1 MINAGFNP
9 LQQISEKTGKSIA
22 QLKKEMS
29 AGAISAQMVQQAF
42 IDATSEGGKF
52 FNMSQNAAGTING
65 QISMLQDALDNMFN
79 SIGKSSEGVIMKII
93 QGATSLV
100 ENWETVG
107 AVVISLISTYGV
119 YRAALLANIALEKVA
134 AVQRLASVQG
144 ITTMRLAY
152 NALTASVVKLNAAML
167 ANPFMIAAAA
177 VVGVAVGMYKLL
189 NANTG
194 VETGLTKVNNEI
206 ERLRENQKKL
216 SEDVNSYLSIIQS
229 ETATELQKADAY
241 KKLSLLFPQLTG
253 KYKQAEL
260 AAMGQANATKALNKE
275 LENQE
280 ILLTKKQIRESEKRV
295 EALKVERDMFLKTG
309 NKAAANSRT
318 AQILEEEKAQKLLN
332 ERLQEFRD
340 ANKKAQQQ
348 EQIQNKEFWE
358 KKKAEAQA
366 KLDALDVSKKGSEEW
381 NKYVKEIEDAQ
392 KEIDKYSTTKTAKT
406 TKEDNQEKAK
416 RAENLKK
423 IQEYKDEVI
432 DAKKQAEIEIRQAE
446 INAMKDG
453 TEKTLVQIDLDY
465 NKKIEANKKR
475 AKDFIKDIAE
485 QKALEW
491 EVANPDKVK
500 KGEKFDKSTVTI
512 ADLTPQQRQILEF
525 YDQLAEKEKQTS
537 EANAYKDL
545 LEKYQTYMQKR
556 KDVYRKYTDDLAA
569 MKDEQGNYREGFS
582 AENEAILKKNME
594 DALGA
599 IDVEFAMKEEQF
611 AAWASKVAQ
620 YSLENLTKLL
630 NQAEIAVEEAKAKA
644 ARGEMSKEELAKYL
658 AALEVIKKAK
668 KEAALTPEQKAEKDW
683 KDLYKTLGDIS
694 GQFEK
699 IGKEVGGTA
708 GEIISLAG
716 VVSTGIATMIDGI
729 RSLAD
734 SATEKIE
741 GVERAS
747 VILGIIA
754 TAIKLLQKVN
764 SLTDNVAYK
773 RYERYA
779 SKVKE
784 INDLTDAVNEYKV
797 AVLEAAVAENNWFS
811 TDNLKQL
818 RDYKKVQEEVFNSYM
833 AKLMEAQAVYQNQ
846 SGGGWLTNPINWA
859 MGNMSILSWWD
870 DWRDIWGQGGYDK
883 NTIAAINNL
892 RIETRKASKGFLGSG
907 IGGKSQKTEDL
918 VEWVRKQGLGELFN
932 EEGMINKELA
942 ESILETYGDKLVGQ
956 TKETLEAL
964 LQLREQYDEYIQ
976 QLREYVSSLY
986 EPLVDNFVDSL
997 WAWFDEGKDALDSFK
1012 DYASDTFRDIVS
1024 DMMKTIVLE
1033 KVVGS
1038 FSDDIADLYEQ
1049 YSKGKIDEATL
1060 MKMIADRTGN
1070 LVDTYEEQVPVLQNI
1085 MNLLNSTLE
1094 EAGISLKQDQQ
1105 TEQKSTY
1112 GGFETMSE
1120 QTGTELN
1127 GRFTALQLAGEEIK
1141 RESINQTVALT
1152 ELKGSLETYMAQMGG
1167 GVKTSI
1173 DNILT
1178 FISQSYM
1185 ELQQINENT
1194 ANNVKEL
1201 KSVSSYIKKWD
1212 NKIMGL

>member
-65 QISMLQDALDNMFN
+65 QISMLQDALDTMFN
-79 SIGKSSEGVIMKII
+79 ELGTSAEGFILNAIK
-93 QGATSLV
+93 GATSLV
-100 ENWETVG
+100 ENYETIG
-107 AVVISLISTYGV
+107 RIIISLISTYGV
-119 YRAALLANIALEKVA
+119 YRAALVANIALTRSWAVA
-134 AVQRLASVQG
+134 ARTDAAAKAIQIAMTKAQTVAQLA
-144 ITTMRLAY
+144 
-152 NALTASVVKLNAAML
+152 LNAAMK
-167 ANPFMIAAAA
+167 ANPYVIAATA
-177 VVGVAVGMYKLL
+177 VVGLGTAIWALADKTTAAERAQRRLNEAQEGYEKKHEDLRSKVLNEIDIIQDSISTMGEKRNAYIALSKLVPSL
-189 NANTG
+189 TEKWTLEELAII
-194 VETGLTKVNNEI
+194 GLTE
-206 ERLRENQKKL
+206 
-216 SEDVNSYLSIIQS
+216 
-229 ETATELQKADAY
+229 
-241 KKLSLLFPQLTG
+241 
-253 KYKQAEL
+253 AE
-260 AAMGQANATKALNKE
+260 KALNEERKHNTKAGYE
-275 LENQE
+275 KDIAASQAKIAALEKSFGGRRNLGSYKRKQE
-280 ILLTKKQIRESEKRV
+280 I
-295 EALKVERDMFLKTG
+295 
-309 NKAAANSRT
+309 
-318 AQILEEEKAQKLLN
+318 EEEKAALAELEKAYKEFLDSLN
-332 ERLQEFRD
+332 EEED
-340 ANKKAQQQ
+340 GPEVANKK
-348 EQIQNKEFWE
+348 FWE
-358 KKKAEAQA
+358 KKKAEATA
-366 KLDALDVSKKGSEEW
+366 RLEALASSKKGSEEW
-381 NKYVKEIEDAQ
+381 KKYEKEIADAQ
-392 KEIDKYSTTKTAKT
+392 KEIDKYSITKTAKT

-453 TEKTLVQIDLDY
+453 TEKTLAQIDLDY

-491 EVANPDKVK
+491 EVANPDRVK

-512 ADLTPQQRQILEF
+512 ADLTPQQKQILEF
-525 YDQLAEKEKQTS
+525 YEQLAEKEKQTS

-594 DALGA
+594 EALA
-599 IDVEFAMKEEQF
+599 AVDVEFAMKEEQF

-620 YSLENLTKLL
+620 FSLENLTKLL

-668 KEAALTPEQKAEKDW
+668 KEAELTPEQKAEKDW

-716 VVSTGIATMIDGI
+716 TVSTGILSMIDGI
-729 RSLAD
+729 KAISKSA
-734 SATEKIE
+734 ATELKA
-741 GVERAS
+741 VEKAS

-754 TAIKLLQKVN
+754 TAIQLLQKVN
-764 SLTDNVAYK
+764 SLTSNIAFK
-773 RYERYA
+773 EYERYA

-784 INDLTDAVNEYKV
+784 INDLTDAVNQYKV

-870 DWRDIWGQGGYDK
+870 DWKDIWGQGGYDK

-918 VEWVRKQGLGELFN
+918 IEWVRKQGLGELFN

-964 LQLREQYDEYIQ
+964 LQLKEQYDEYIQ
-976 QLREYVSSLY
+976 QLREYVSTLY

-1033 KVVGS
+1033 KVVGT

-1094 EAGISLKQDQQ
+1094 EAGISLKQDQT

>member
-65 QISMLQDALDNMFN
+65 QISMLQDALDTMFN
-79 SIGKSSEGVIMKII
+79 ELGTSAEGFILNAIK
-93 QGATSLV
+93 GATSLV
-100 ENWETVG
+100 ENYETIG
-107 AVVISLISTYGV
+107 RIIISLISTYGV
-119 YRAALLANIALEKVA
+119 YRAALVANIALTRSWALAARTDAAAK
-134 AVQRLASVQG
+134 AVQIAMTKAQTVAQLA
-144 ITTMRLAY
+144 
-152 NALTASVVKLNAAML
+152 LNAAMK
-167 ANPFMIAAAA
+167 ANPYVIAATA
-177 VVGVAVGMYKLL
+177 VVGLGTAIWALADKTTAAERAQKSLNEAQQGYEKKYEDLRSKVLNEIDIIQDSISTMGQKQEAYIALSKLVPSL
-189 NANTG
+189 TEKWSLEELAI
-194 VETGLTKVNNEI
+194 VGLTE
-206 ERLRENQKKL
+206 
-216 SEDVNSYLSIIQS
+216 
-229 ETATELQKADAY
+229 
-241 KKLSLLFPQLTG
+241 
-253 KYKQAEL
+253 AE
-260 AAMGQANATKALNKE
+260 KALNEERKNITKAGYE
-275 LENQE
+275 EDIAASQAKIAALEKSFGGRRNLGSYKRKQE
-280 ILLTKKQIRESEKRV
+280 I
-295 EALKVERDMFLKTG
+295 
-309 NKAAANSRT
+309 
-318 AQILEEEKAQKLLN
+318 EEEKAKLAELEKAYKELLDSLN
-332 ERLQEFRD
+332 EEED
-340 ANKKAQQQ
+340 GPEVANKK
-348 EQIQNKEFWE
+348 FWE
-358 KKKAEAQA
+358 KKKAEATA
-366 KLDALDVSKKGSEEW
+366 RLEALDVSKKGSKEW

-392 KEIDKYSTTKTAKT
+392 KEIDKYSTTKTAKD
-406 TKEDNQEKAK
+406 TKEDNQDKAK
-416 RAENLKK
+416 RAENLKR
-423 IQEYKDEVI
+423 IQEYKDEVV
-432 DAKKQAEIEIRQAE
+432 DAKKQAEFEIRQAE
-446 INAMKDG
+446 INAMKDSND
-453 TEKTLVQIDLDY
+453 KTLAQINLDY
-465 NKKIEANKKR
+465 DKKIEANKKR
-475 AKDFIKDIAE
+475 EKDFIKSIAE

-500 KGEKFDKSTVTI
+500 KGEKFDKSTVTA

-525 YDQLAEKEKQTS
+525 YELIARKEKETA
-537 EANAYKDL
+537 EANTYKEVLD
-545 LEKYQTYMQKR
+545 KYQTYMQKR
-556 KDVYRKYTDDLAA
+556 KEVYKKYEDDLAA

-582 AENEAILKKNME
+582 AENEAILKKE
-594 DALGA
+594 QEEALA
-599 IDVEFAMKEEQF
+599 EVDIAFAMKEEQF
-611 AAWASKVAQ
+611 AAWANKVSQ
-620 YSLENLTKLL
+620 LSLKNLEDLL
-630 NQAEIAVEEAKAKA
+630 TEAELAVEEAEAKA
-644 ARGEMSKEELAKYL
+644 QKGEISKEELGKYK
-658 AALEVIKKAK
+658 AALAVVKKAK
-668 KEAALTPEQKAEKDW
+668 KDLKLTPEQKAEQDW

-694 GQFEK
+694 GQFQQ

-716 VVSTGIATMIDGI
+716 TVSTGIMSMIDGVKAI
-729 RSLAD
+729 SKTAVVELRAV
-734 SATEKIE
+734 EK
-741 GVERAS
+741 AS
-747 VILGIIA
+747 VILGIIS
-754 TAIKLLQKVN
+754 TAIRLLQTISEFTGNRAFKE
-764 SLTDNVAYK
+764 
-773 RYERYA
+773 YERYA
-779 SKVKE
+779 EKVKE
-784 INDLTDAVNEYKV
+784 INDLTDAVNQYKV
-797 AVLEAAVAENNWFS
+797 AVLEAAMAENNWFS

-818 RDYKKVQEEVFNSYM
+818 RDYKQLQEEIFNSYM
-833 AKLMEAQAVYQNQ
+833 AKLTEAQAVYQNQ
-846 SGGGWLTNPINWA
+846 SGGGWLTNPINWI
-859 MGNMSILSWWD
+859 MGNIMGGLSLLEE
-870 DWRDIWGQGGYDK
+870 WRDIWGQGGYDK
-883 NTIAAINNL
+883 GTTAAINNL
-892 RIETRKASKGFLGSG
+892 RIETRKASKGFLGTG

-956 TKETLEAL
+956 TKETLETL
-964 LQLREQYDEYIQ
+964 IQLKEQYDEYVQ
-976 QLREYVSSLY
+976 QLREYVSNLY

-1033 KVVGS
+1033 KVVGT

-1085 MNLLNSTLE
+1085 MNLLYSTLE

-1127 GRFTALQLAGEEIK
+1127 GRFTALQLAGEEVK
-1141 RESINQTVALT
+1141 RESINQTLALN
-1152 ELKGSLETYMAQMGG
+1152 EIKGNLEAYMNQMGV

-1178 FISQSYM
+1178 FVSQSYM

-1212 NKIMGL
+1212 TKIMGL